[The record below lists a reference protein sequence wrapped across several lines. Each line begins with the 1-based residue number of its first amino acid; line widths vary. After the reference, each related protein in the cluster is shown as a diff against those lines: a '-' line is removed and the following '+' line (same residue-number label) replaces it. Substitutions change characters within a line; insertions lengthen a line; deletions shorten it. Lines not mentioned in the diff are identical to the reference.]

1 MPEVAAPEGLKY
13 MLKLHSLKPTKNS
26 KKTHKRVG
34 RGQGSGRGK
43 TAGRGTKGQKARTG
57 GRNKLRLKGMK
68 FVTARLPKLRGFTS
82 RYRRDEDVN
91 LADIARAFASGG
103 IVSPSTLAKKG
114 LVSGPLASVKIVG
127 KGEIT
132 ARLTVKG
139 CKISAGAKAAVLKAG
154 GTA

>member
-1 MPEVAAPEGLKY
+1 

-26 KKTHKRVG
+26 KKSHKRVG

-82 RYRRDEDVN
+82 RYRKDEVVT
-91 LADIARAFASGG
+91 LSEITRVFTQGG

-114 LVSGPLASVKIVG
+114 LVSGPLAKVKIVG
-127 KGEIT
+127 NDEIT
-132 ARLTVKG
+132 ARLTVKR

-154 GTA
+154 GVA